1 MKCIEL
7 ERQHQLAIT
16 ELQEQLQAEHN
27 QLLEDIKMKSQEKEQ
42 DLQNEVNYI
51 SLVVQSSWLL
61 FIQQKLDHKH
71 IIWVTCL
78 CLGMLLKKRN
88 AS

>member
-51 SLVVQSSWLL
+51 TLVVQSS
-61 FIQQKLDHKH
+61 
-71 IIWVTCL
+71 
-78 CLGMLLKKRN
+78 
-88 AS
+88 